1 MIKSIKATSILIL
14 GVAIIAT
21 VIVMLTSKFLV
32 LFPSESEDI
41 ASISYLTSGM
51 RLSSVELNSSVQDWL
66 PYENKRVSDS
76 NCYGYAK
83 IVMDNASD
91 TDFTGYIYNH
101 DTNTCTELLECGIL
115 EATTI
120 ARFGDSFPDT
130 SGNNFN
136 KATFRVTVP
145 AGSKQTY
152 ILEYEKSISVEI
164 HPVVINEHDF
174 LKCFYIERTLY
185 SVIIVLILCFVVYLA
200 ITSVVF
206 HDKTPLA
213 MGLFMLSE
221 LFFYLRQTRMLL
233 AIFSRP
239 SPSWLCSLQIVL
251 NMTTAMLLIISIR
264 KKITPLNKKILL
276 TVAGINF
283 LLAIIEIATGIDM
296 YTWINLITIIFDLY
310 MVFELIHG
318 ILETNYQT
326 ILTSCSIIPWFIFM
340 LLDTATSVIGSR
352 ISILTDYSPIMAQL
366 FSLTIYMIF
375 ANIIALFSENEKQN
389 TIIEYFSSSKILTAN
404 DFMKMTTIPV
414 RAIFVYFEK
423 MQLPL
428 EIIQASANMLKSPLS
443 FSRIS
448 AISKVIEEQA
458 HELKQIIGSERQN
471 FQPEIP
477 RSSSAITSIQKEFE
491 KNDSDDDIKS
501 ANDVTIC
508 IFGKN
513 TSDDSYLRV
522 ILTSEGFDTIVSS
535 DTDKIME
542 LIKGDKIGALIVDPV
557 SSGEQVFRLCSKIR
571 EERSIFSFPILMIIN
586 YYANYIVKKSYNVGI
601 NDFVIR
607 PFDSAELVSR
617 IHAQLRL
624 KKIYI
629 RNLELSESEREKR
642 TFLYFVTHNVNTPL
656 TLLLNRIVELKDTL
670 KNAELPDSAVI
681 DDIEQ
686 SVGEIDEIIQ
696 NVLISFRISD
706 GRFVNTPEVVDIQ
719 EVLEN
724 IQLKLRS
731 KYLLKKQVIQWNIPD
746 TIPNI
751 MCNKHAVNGIL
762 TNILDNAIKYTPE
775 SGIISVSVIP
785 AVVTEDQAKDDNTLL
800 TITVADSG
808 PGIPKEKQNV
818 IFERFEDRGT
828 KPTSKNALSVGLGL
842 YVAKELASLNNIELT
857 YRDNPAGG
865 ACFVLT
871 FRQ

>member
-1 MIKSIKATSILIL
+1 MIKSIKNTSILIL
-14 GVAIIAT
+14 AVSLIAT
-21 VIVMLTSKFLV
+21 LIVMLMSKFMI
-32 LFPSESEDI
+32 LFPLESEEL
-41 ASISYLTSGM
+41 ASLSYLTSSM
-51 RLSSVELNSSVQDWL
+51 RLSSVELNSSVQDWV
-66 PYENKRVSDS
+66 PYKNERIVGS
-76 NCYGYAK
+76 NCYGYMK
-83 IVMDNASD
+83 IDLDN
-91 TDFTGYIYNH
+91 TDDNDYIGYIYNH
-101 DTNTCTELLECGIL
+101 DTNICTELLECGIL

-120 ARFGDSFPDT
+120 ARMGDSFPDT
-130 SGNNFN
+130 SGIGFN
-136 KATFRVTVP
+136 KAAFIITVP
-145 AGSKQTY
+145 ANTKKTY
-152 ILEYEKSISVEI
+152 ILEYEKSPSIEMQ
-164 HPVVINEHDF
+164 PVVINEHDF
-174 LKCFYIERTLY
+174 LKCFYRERTLY
-185 SVIIVLILCFVVYLA
+185 TVVIILILCFVAYLI
-200 ITSVVF
+200 ITSIVF
-206 HDKTPLA
+206 HNVPPLA

-233 AIFSRP
+233 PIFNAP
-239 SPSWLCSLQIVL
+239 IPSWLCSLQIVL
-251 NMTTAMLLIISIR
+251 NMITSMILLLSIR
-264 KKITPLNKKILL
+264 KKITPLNKRILL
-276 TVAGINF
+276 AVAVINF
-283 LLAIIEIATGIDM
+283 MLALTEIISGMDM

-318 ILETNYQT
+318 IFDNNYQT

-340 LLDTATSVIGSR
+340 LLDTATSIIGSR
-352 ISILTDYSPIMAQL
+352 ISILTDYSTILALL
-366 FSLTIYMIF
+366 FSVTIYIIF
-375 ANIIALFSENEKQN
+375 ASIIAIFTENEKQN

-404 DFMKMTTIPV
+404 DFLKMNTIPV

-448 AISKVIEEQA
+448 ALSKVIEEQA

-471 FQPEIP
+471 FQPEVP

-491 KNDSDDDIKS
+491 KSDSDDDIKS
-501 ANDVTIC
+501 ASGITIC

-513 TSDDSYLRV
+513 TDDDSYLRV
-522 ILTSEGFDTIVSS
+522 ILTSEGFVTLVTS

-542 LIKGDKIGALIVDPV
+542 LIATDKIDALIVYPV
-557 SSGEQVFRLCSKIR
+557 SSGEQVFKLCAKIR
-571 EERSIFSFPILMIIN
+571 EERNIFSFPIIMIIN

-617 IHAQLRL
+617 IHSQLRL

-629 RNLELSESEREKR
+629 RNMELSESEREKR

-656 TLLLNRIVELKDTL
+656 TLLLNRIVELKDSL
-670 KNAELPDSAVI
+670 KHSELPDHMII

-706 GRFVNTPEVVDIQ
+706 GRYVNTTEVVDIQ

-724 IQLKLRS
+724 IHIKLRS
-731 KYLLKKQVIQWNIPD
+731 KFLLKKQVIQWNIPD
-746 TIPNI
+746 TIPDI
-751 MCNKHAVNGIL
+751 MCNKHAVDGIL

-775 SGIISVSVIP
+775 SGMIVVSVISS
-785 AVVTEDQAKDDNTLL
+785 VISEEQEKDDNKLL
-800 TITVADSG
+800 TITISDSG
-808 PGIPKEKQNV
+808 PGIPKEKQDV

-828 KPTSKNALSVGLGL
+828 KPTSGNGKSVGLGL
-842 YVAKELASLNNIELT
+842 YVAKELAKLNNIELT
-857 YRDNPAGG
+857 YKDNPAGG